1 VVSDLSGTDELA
13 RGVVN
18 ARVPELGV
26 PPFDSN
32 LLDGLLADRGIDVV
46 LATSLHNVQYL
57 LGGYRFFMYGLL
69 DAIGLSRYLPVLVYP
84 RERPDL
90 ALYVGAG
97 NESWATDVEELWV
110 GTVRNVAW
118 SSAQAVTIAA
128 NWLTELGLDKA
139 TIGIERAYVPAEA
152 FGALQVAL
160 PNAKFVWADE
170 ALEELRA
177 VKSTSELELIASA
190 STAVVDAMLA
200 TFAGA
205 RVGQAKAEIAERL
218 RREETLRGLTFDYC
232 LIAAGASLNRAPSRQ
247 RLAAGEVLSLD
258 SGAHHHGYVADLAR
272 MGIAGEPTPQHDELL
287 SEVDAVQQAAR
298 AIARAGT
305 RGGDLFA
312 AAGKA
317 MSELPHRDTMSF
329 LAHGCGLVTHEAPKL
344 TATGSPPYPA
354 THAELP
360 LRERMV
366 LSIETHVTCETVGFV
381 KLEDTVI
388 VREGRAEAVGDHGR
402 GWNRIDA

>member
-1 VVSDLSGTDELA
+1 MNGGSSVGA
-13 RGVVN
+13 
-18 ARVPELGV
+18 
-26 PPFDSN
+26 PPFDEGR
-32 LLDGLLADRGIDVV
+32 LDGLLGECGIDVV
-46 LATSLHNVQYL
+46 FATSLHNVQYL

-69 DAIGLSRYLPVLVYP
+69 DAIGLSRYLPVVVYP
-84 RERPDL
+84 RGRADA

-97 NESWATDVEELWV
+97 NEDWGTDVDELWV

-118 SSAQAVTIAA
+118 TSAQAVTAA
-128 NWLTELGLDKA
+128 AERVRELGLEGG

-152 FGALQVAL
+152 IDALRAAL
-160 PNAKFVWADE
+160 PDARFVWADE

-177 VKSTSELELIASA
+177 VKSAGELELIRSA

-205 RVGQAKAEIAERL
+205 RAGDSKAEIAERL

-232 LIAAGASLNRAPSRQ
+232 LIAASASLNRAPSPQ
-247 RLAAGEVLSLD
+247 RLVGGDVLSLD
-258 SGAHHHGYVADLAR
+258 SGAHRRGYVADLTR
-272 MGIAGEPTPQHDELL
+272 MGIAGQPTALHEELL
-287 SEVDAVQQAAR
+287 AEVDAVQRAAR
-298 AIARAGT
+298 SIARAGS

-312 AAGKA
+312 AAEEAMAGLTDRKA
-317 MSELPHRDTMSF
+317 MSF

-360 LRERMV
+360 LQAGMV
-366 LSIETHVTCETVGFV
+366 LSIETHLAHETAGFV

-388 VREGRAEAVGDHGR
+388 VRDGHAEAVGDHGR